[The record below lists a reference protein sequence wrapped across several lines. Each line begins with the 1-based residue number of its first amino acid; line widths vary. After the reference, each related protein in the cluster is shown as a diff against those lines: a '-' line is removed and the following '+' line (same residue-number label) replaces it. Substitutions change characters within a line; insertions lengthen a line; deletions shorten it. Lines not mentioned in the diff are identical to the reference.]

1 MQMMLI
7 VNREGKEKR
16 FWTCRVGHKSDFNV
30 VGGNGAGDEAIR
42 TFLKRAVRDDAN

>member
-7 VNREGKEKR
+7 ANREGKEKR

-30 VGGNGAGDEAIR
+30 VGRNAGGDEATR
-42 TFLKRAVRDDAN
+42 TCPKRAVRDDVN